1 VEVRPAGPGV
11 ARPSGDV
18 VNPAR
23 TAWRLAVDGDTC
35 IGSGM
40 CAGIA
45 PDLFTLSN
53 GVSRAEPN
61 PIAPDPAAID
71 AAESCPVEAITVR
84 DAADGHLIAPE
95 S

>member
-1 VEVRPAGPGV
+1 V
-11 ARPSGDV
+11 SGA
-18 VNPAR
+18 PEG
-23 TAWRLAVDGDTC
+23 WHLAVDRDTC

-45 PDLFTLSN
+45 PELFTLADGIS
-53 GVSRAEPN
+53 VPLRSPAP
-61 PIAPDPAAID
+61 PDPAAVD

-84 DAADGHLIAPE
+84 DAADGRVIAPE